1 MTTSMTTSNTSPAAA
16 AVISANNSATGT
28 TAPASAAFVKQYAVC
43 PGFKVAISF
52 DKERVA
58 KHCALLAYNFVLF
71 VLNQIE
77 TAARV
82 VYSKGQAARP
92 VVDSYVAE
100 QFGKVSSIATA
111 LATAAARRAI
121 SSASSVYAKAVD
133 VAEKGVQT
141 VFEYFV
147 SVSKD
152 IKVSLSA
159 ARKA

>member
-1 MTTSMTTSNTSPAAA
+1 MSTTKTSNTSPAAA
-16 AVISANNSATGT
+16 VIATNNGVTEN
-28 TAPASAAFVKQYAVC
+28 TAPAAVAFVKQYAVC

-58 KHCALLAYNFVLF
+58 KYFALLAYNFVLF

-77 TAARV
+77 TGARV
-82 VYSKGQAARP
+82 VYNKGQAVRP

-100 QFGKVSSIATA
+100 QFGKVSVIANNIA
-111 LATAAARRAI
+111 KAAARRVV
-121 SSASSVYAKAVD
+121 STLSSVYVKAVD